1 MRQGLR
7 CARFR
12 NRFVVHADVFV
23 VVVLLSFS
31 FSTMTVTRIGAD
43 RMMVGSIRDCNVHD
57 CTWTA
62 GYSTTRHVVILSYEL
77 QVQR

>member
-31 FSTMTVTRIGAD
+31 FSTMTEMD

-57 CTWTA
+57 WTWTA
-62 GYSTTRHVVILSYEL
+62 GVQHVG
-77 QVQR
+77 